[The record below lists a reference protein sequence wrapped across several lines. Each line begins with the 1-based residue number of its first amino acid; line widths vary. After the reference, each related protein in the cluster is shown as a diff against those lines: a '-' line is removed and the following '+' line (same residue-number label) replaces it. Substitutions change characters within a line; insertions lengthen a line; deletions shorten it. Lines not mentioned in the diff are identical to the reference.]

1 MNAHI
6 TEFLE
11 QVRPFL
17 VAADEQDILREIAGS
32 IEDREAA
39 MPGGG
44 TDENMVAVIAAMGDP
59 RDVAAAWSTGRPAV
73 AVNYLKVQWLLTGLL
88 YAVTVGMAAISAV
101 AGGSIFMAPI
111 FYVPSLTPLS
121 LLYYLPFSF
130 VFDYGLASILIQVN
144 EHFGNRVG
152 IEWALG
158 IARRERDRGRGAR
171 PTTHGVVGGLMGVVG
186 ALMLH
191 LVARFG
197 IPYVAWLH
205 AWLQGPVRFLFPIPF
220 FVPFTIWLLAMSA
233 VEFVVTCLYYARN
246 WPAYELIGPL
256 ASMFALLVAATLT
269 GPPVQ
274 SIHGGA
280 MPMQVFLVMWVLV
293 ATWDLFKA
301 VTAAFFDWNAAPE
314 A

>member
-17 VAADEQDILREIAGS
+17 VAADEQDVLREIAGS

-39 MPGGG
+39 MPGGD
-44 TDENMVAVIAAMGDP
+44 TDENMVAAIAAMGDP
-59 RDVAAAWSTGRPAV
+59 RDVAAAWSTGKPAV
-73 AVNYLKVQWLLTGLL
+73 AVNYQKVQWLLAGLL
-88 YAVTVGMAAISAV
+88 YAVTVGLAATSAV
-101 AGGSIFMAPI
+101 AGSSIFLAPL

-171 PTTHGVVGGLMGVVG
+171 PTPMEW
-186 ALMLH
+186 
-191 LVARFG
+191 LV
-197 IPYVAWLH
+197 
-205 AWLQGPVRFLFPIPF
+205 
-220 FVPFTIWLLAMSA
+220 
-233 VEFVVTCLYYARN
+233 
-246 WPAYELIGPL
+246 
-256 ASMFALLVAATLT
+256 
-269 GPPVQ
+269 
-274 SIHGGA
+274 
-280 MPMQVFLVMWVLV
+280 
-293 ATWDLFKA
+293 D
-301 VTAAFFDWNAAPE
+301 
-314 A
+314 

>member
-11 QVRPFL
+11 RVRPYL

-32 IEDREAA
+32 IEDREAG
-39 MPGGG
+39 MPGGD
-44 TDENMVAVIAAMGDP
+44 TDENMVAAIAAMGDP

-88 YAVTVGMAAISAV
+88 YAVTVGMAAMSAV
-101 AGGSIFMAPI
+101 AGGSIFMAPVL
-111 FYVPSLTPLS
+111 YVPRLTPLS
-121 LLYYLPFSF
+121 LLYYLLLSF

-158 IARRERDRGRGAR
+158 IARRERDRR
-171 PTTHGVVGGLMGVVG
+171 HGKRKTADVVVRNLVDVVV
-186 ALMLH
+186 MLILY

-197 IPYVAWLH
+197 VPYAIWLRG
-205 AWLQGPVRFLFPIPF
+205 LVRFFFPDPF
-220 FVPFTIWLLAMSA
+220 SVPFTIWLLAMA
-233 VEFVVTCLYYARN
+233 VVQFVVACLYRARN
-246 WPAYELIGPL
+246 WPAYVYELVGSLGGMI
-256 ASMFALLVAATLT
+256 ALLVAATLT

-274 SIHGGA
+274 SLREGA
-280 MPMQVFLVMWVLV
+280 MPIRIFLAVFVLSV
-293 ATWDLFKA
+293 TWGLFKA
-301 VTAAFFDWNAAPE
+301 VTTAFFDWNAAPE
-314 A
+314 L